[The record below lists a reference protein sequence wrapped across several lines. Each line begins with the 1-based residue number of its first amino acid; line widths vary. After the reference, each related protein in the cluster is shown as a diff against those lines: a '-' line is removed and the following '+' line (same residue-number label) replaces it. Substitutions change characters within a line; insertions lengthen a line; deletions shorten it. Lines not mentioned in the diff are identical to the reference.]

1 MQQAKE
7 MKRLTNGGKV
17 MKLASIMR
25 AAALAGLFACGSAM
39 AGEVNTGYFGNVA
52 IEGYDTVAYFT
63 DGKPL
68 QGSDAHAYD
77 WLGATWLFAS
87 DEHRKLFAASPISY
101 APQYGGF
108 CADGVSD
115 GKGHAQVNI
124 EPTTWQIVNG
134 KLYLAAS
141 AEFANPPLPRD
152 KGDQNWK
159 RIEAE
164 LLTQ

>member
-1 MQQAKE
+1 M
-7 MKRLTNGGKV
+7 N
-17 MKLASIMR
+17 LASIGR
-25 AAALAGLFACGSAM
+25 IAALAGLFACGTAT

-63 DGKPL
+63 DSIAIK
-68 QGSDAHAYD
+68 GSDKYEHH

-87 DEHRKLFAASPISY
+87 EEHRKLFASSPITY

-108 CADGVSD
+108 CADGISD

-141 AEFANPPLPRD
+141 SEFSDPPLPRD
-152 KGDQNWK
+152 KGDKNWQ
-159 RIEAE
+159 RISAE
-164 LLTQ
+164 LATQ

>member
-1 MQQAKE
+1 MS
-7 MKRLTNGGKV
+7 
-17 MKLASIMR
+17 LASIVR
-25 AAALAGLFACGSAM
+25 ATALASLFACGSAV

-63 DGKPL
+63 DSKAVKGTDKY
-68 QGSDAHAYD
+68 AYD

-87 DEHRKLFAASPISY
+87 EEHRKLFASRPISY

-115 GKGHAQVNI
+115 GKGHAQVNV
-124 EPTTWQIVNG
+124 EPTTWQIVKG

-141 AEFANPPLPRD
+141 AEFTDPPLPRD
-152 KGDQNWK
+152 KGDENWK
-159 RIEAE
+159 RITAE

>member
-1 MQQAKE
+1 MIFSQQTRRIVKYVG
-7 MKRLTNGGKV
+7 T
-17 MKLASIMR
+17 
-25 AAALAGLFACGSAM
+25 AAVAGLMVGVFATPAQSGQ
-39 AGEVNTGYFGNVA
+39 VNTGYFGNVA

-63 DGKPL
+63 DKKPIK
-68 QGSDAHAYD
+68 GSELFSYN
-77 WLGATWLFAS
+77 WLGATWYFAN
-87 DEHRKLFAASPISY
+87 DEHRRLFAASPISY

-115 GKGHAQVNI
+115 GNGHAQTNI

-152 KGDQNWK
+152 IGDKNWLK
-159 RIEAE
+159 IKAA

>member
-1 MQQAKE
+1 MTIGTVIK
-7 MKRLTNGGKV
+7 
-17 MKLASIMR
+17 
-25 AAALAGLFACGSAM
+25 AAAIASLFACGTAA

-63 DGKPL
+63 DGKAVK
-68 QGSDAHAYD
+68 GSETNAYD
-77 WLGATWLFAS
+77 WLGATWYFANA
-87 DEHRKLFAASPISY
+87 EHRQLFAASPISY

-141 AEFANPPLPRD
+141 AEFADPPLPRD
-152 KGDQNWK
+152 NGDRNWK

>member
-1 MQQAKE
+1 VTISQISHRFVQFV
-7 MKRLTNGGKV
+7 G
-17 MKLASIMR
+17 
-25 AAALAGLFACGSAM
+25 AAAVAALVTSALAPSVQ

-63 DGKPL
+63 EQKPVK
-68 QGSDAHAYD
+68 GSEAFAYD
-77 WLGATWLFAS
+77 WMGATWYFANG
-87 DEHRKLFAASPISY
+87 EHRELFAASPKSY

-124 EPTTWQIVNG
+124 YPTAWQIVNG
-134 KLYLAAS
+134 KLYLSAG
-141 AEFANPPLPRD
+141 AEFVNPPLPRD
-152 KGDQNWK
+152 KGDKNWQ

-164 LLTQ
+164 LLSE

>member
-1 MQQAKE
+1 MNIRWVVRTVA
-7 MKRLTNGGKV
+7 G
-17 MKLASIMR
+17 
-25 AAALAGLFACGSAM
+25 AGLLAAGPTTAL

-63 DGKPL
+63 DNKAMK
-68 QGSDAHAYD
+68 GSEKYSYK

-87 DEHRKLFAASPISY
+87 EEHRELFAGSPISY

-124 EPTTWQIVNG
+124 SPTTWQIVNG

-141 AEFANPPLPRD
+141 AEFASPPLPRD
-152 KGDQNWK
+152 NGDKNWQ
-159 RIEAE
+159 RISAE
-164 LLTQ
+164 LTTQ